1 MDNYIQFPR
10 YSIYL
15 IPNLI
20 FIDQVNDLLLKNNIK
35 FDNLELSKY
44 GLHYTI
50 KAPFYLSH
58 LYNEKDLINSFQ
70 DYISSNQINSFK
82 DTFNVQGLREYKNTL
97 ALEINSTDKFNFL
110 CNDIMRYFDLFRKT
124 LNQQE
129 VQIDL
134 RRYNNLSSLEM
145 EYYLIWGYPYL
156 FEYKIHHISIANISK
171 ELIYKDTIKS
181 VKYSSI
187 SILKQDNA
195 NDYFY
200 PICEITLT

>member
-15 IPNLI
+15 IPNLL

-35 FDNLELSKY
+35 FDSQKLSKY
-44 GLHYTI
+44 GLHYTV

-58 LYNEKDLINSFQ
+58 LYSEENLIKSFQ
-70 DYISSNQINSFK
+70 DYFKSNQNVSYK
-82 DTFNVQGLREYKNTL
+82 DKFNILGLKKHKNVF
-97 ALEINSTDKFNFL
+97 ALELNTNDKFNFL

-129 VQIDL
+129 IQIDL
-134 RRYNNLSSLEM
+134 KRFNNLSSLEM

-156 FEYKIHHISIANISK
+156 FELNTHHVSIADMSK
-171 ELIYKDTIKS
+171 EIIYKNTIRS
-181 VKYSSI
+181 LEYSSI
-187 SILKQDNA
+187 SLMKQDVVDGN
-195 NDYFY
+195 FQT
-200 PICEITLT
+200 ICKIN

>member
-15 IPNLI
+15 IPNLL

-35 FDNLELSKY
+35 FDSQKLSKY
-44 GLHYTI
+44 GLHYTV

-58 LYNEKDLINSFQ
+58 LYSEENLIKSFQ
-70 DYISSNQINSFK
+70 DYFKSNQNVSYK
-82 DTFNVQGLREYKNTL
+82 DKFNILGLKKHKNVF
-97 ALEINSTDKFNFL
+97 ALELNTNDKFNFL

-129 VQIDL
+129 IQIDL
-134 RRYNNLSSLEM
+134 KRFNNLSSLEM

-156 FEYKIHHISIANISK
+156 FEFNTHHVSIADMSTEI
-171 ELIYKDTIKS
+171 IYKNSIRS
-181 VKYSSI
+181 LEYSSI
-187 SILKQDNA
+187 SLMKQDALNG
-195 NDYFY
+195 NFQT
-200 PICEITLT
+200 ICKIN

>member
-15 IPNLI
+15 IPNLL

-35 FDNLELSKY
+35 FDNQKLSKY
-44 GLHYTI
+44 GLHYTL

-58 LYNEKDLINSFQ
+58 LYSEENLIKSFQ
-70 DYISSNQINSFK
+70 DYFKSNQNVSYK
-82 DTFNVQGLREYKNTL
+82 DKFNILGLKKHKNVF
-97 ALEINSTDKFNFL
+97 ALELNTNDKFNFL

-129 VQIDL
+129 IQIDL
-134 RRYNNLSSLEM
+134 KRFNNLSSLEM

-156 FEYKIHHISIANISK
+156 FEFNTHHVSIADMSK
-171 ELIYKDTIKS
+171 EIIYNDTIRS
-181 VKYSSI
+181 LEYSSI
-187 SILKQDNA
+187 SLMKQDVVNG
-195 NDYFY
+195 NFQT
-200 PICEITLT
+200 ICKIN

>member
-15 IPNLI
+15 IPNLP

-35 FDNLELSKY
+35 FDNQKLSIY
-44 GLHYTI
+44 GLHYMV

-58 LYNEKDLINSFQ
+58 LYSEGNLIKTFQ
-70 DYISSNQINSFK
+70 DYFKSNQNISYK
-82 DTFNVQGLREYKNTL
+82 EKFNVLGLKKYKNVF
-97 ALEINSTDKFNFL
+97 ALELNTNDKFNFL

-129 VQIDL
+129 TQIDL
-134 RRYNNLSSLEM
+134 KRFNNLSSLEM

-156 FEYKIHHISIANISK
+156 FEFNTHHVKIADLSEEILYN
-171 ELIYKDTIKS
+171 DTIRS
-181 VKYSSI
+181 LEYSSI
-187 SILKQDNA
+187 NLMKQDDVNGSF
-195 NDYFY
+195 NS
-200 PICEITLT
+200 ICKIN

>member
-15 IPNLI
+15 IPNLL

-35 FDNLELSKY
+35 FDNQKLSKY
-44 GLHYTI
+44 GLHYTV

-58 LYNEKDLINSFQ
+58 LYSEENLIKSFQ
-70 DYISSNQINSFK
+70 DYFKSNQNVSYK
-82 DTFNVQGLREYKNTL
+82 DKFNILGLKKHKNVF
-97 ALEINSTDKFNFL
+97 ALELNTNDKFNFL

-129 VQIDL
+129 TQIDL
-134 RRYNNLSSLEM
+134 KRFNKLSPLEM

-156 FEYKIHHISIANISK
+156 FEFNNHHVSIADMSK
-171 ELIYKDTIKS
+171 EIIYKDTIRS
-181 VKYSSI
+181 LEYSSI
-187 SILKQDNA
+187 SLMKQFVVNG
-195 NDYFY
+195 NFQT
-200 PICEITLT
+200 ICKIY

>member
-15 IPNLI
+15 IPNLL

-35 FDNLELSKY
+35 FDNQKLSKY
-44 GLHYTI
+44 DLHYTV

-58 LYNEKDLINSFQ
+58 LYSEENLIKSFQ
-70 DYISSNQINSFK
+70 DYFKSNQNVSYK
-82 DTFNVQGLREYKNTL
+82 DKFNILGLKKHKNVF
-97 ALEINSTDKFNFL
+97 ALELNTNDKFNFL

-129 VQIDL
+129 IQIDL
-134 RRYNNLSSLEM
+134 KRFNNLSSLEM

-156 FEYKIHHISIANISK
+156 FEFNTHHVSIADVSK
-171 ELIYKDTIKS
+171 EIIYNDTIRS
-181 VKYSSI
+181 LEYSSI
-187 SILKQDNA
+187 SLMKQDVVNG
-195 NDYFY
+195 NFQT
-200 PICEITLT
+200 ICKIN

>member
-15 IPNLI
+15 IPNLL

-35 FDNLELSKY
+35 FDNQKLSKY
-44 GLHYTI
+44 GLHYTL

-58 LYNEKDLINSFQ
+58 LYSEEDLIKSFQ
-70 DYISSNQINSFK
+70 DYFKSNQNVSYK
-82 DTFNVQGLREYKNTL
+82 DKFNILGLKKHKNVF
-97 ALEINSTDKFNFL
+97 ALELNTNDKFNFL

-129 VQIDL
+129 IQIDL
-134 RRYNNLSSLEM
+134 KRFNNLSSLEM

-156 FEYKIHHISIANISK
+156 FEFNTHHVSIADMSK
-171 ELIYKDTIKS
+171 EIIYNDTIRS
-181 VKYSSI
+181 LEYSSI
-187 SILKQDNA
+187 SLMKQDVVNG
-195 NDYFY
+195 NFQT
-200 PICEITLT
+200 ICKIN

>member
-15 IPNLI
+15 IPNLL

-35 FDNLELSKY
+35 FDSQKLSKY
-44 GLHYTI
+44 GLHYTV

-58 LYNEKDLINSFQ
+58 LYSEENLIKSFQ
-70 DYISSNQINSFK
+70 DYFKSNQNVSYK
-82 DTFNVQGLREYKNTL
+82 DKFNILGLKKHKNVF
-97 ALEINSTDKFNFL
+97 ALELNTNDKFNFL

-129 VQIDL
+129 IQIDL
-134 RRYNNLSSLEM
+134 KRFNNLSSLEM

-156 FEYKIHHISIANISK
+156 FEFNTHHVSIADMSK
-171 ELIYKDTIKS
+171 EIIYNDTIRS
-181 VKYSSI
+181 LEYSSI
-187 SILKQDNA
+187 NLMKQDVVNG
-195 NDYFY
+195 NFQT
-200 PICEITLT
+200 ICKVN

>member
-15 IPNLI
+15 IPNLL

-35 FDNLELSKY
+35 FDSQKLSKY
-44 GLHYTI
+44 GLHYTV

-58 LYNEKDLINSFQ
+58 LYSEENLIKSFQ
-70 DYISSNQINSFK
+70 DYFKSNQNVSYK
-82 DTFNVQGLREYKNTL
+82 DKFNILGLKKHKNVF
-97 ALEINSTDKFNFL
+97 ALELNTNDNFNFL

-129 VQIDL
+129 IQIDL
-134 RRYNNLSSLEM
+134 KRFNNLSSLEM

-156 FEYKIHHISIANISK
+156 FEFNTHHVSIADMSK
-171 ELIYKDTIKS
+171 EIIYNDTIRS
-181 VKYSSI
+181 LEYSSI
-187 SILKQDNA
+187 SLMKQDVVNG
-195 NDYFY
+195 NFQT
-200 PICEITLT
+200 ICKIN

>member
-15 IPNLI
+15 IPNLS

-35 FDNLELSKY
+35 FDNQKLSKY

-58 LYNEKDLINSFQ
+58 LYSEENLIKSFQ
-70 DYISSNQINSFK
+70 DYFKSNQNISYK
-82 DTFNVQGLREYKNTL
+82 DKFNILGLKKYKNVF
-97 ALEINSTDKFNFL
+97 ALELNTNDKFNFL

-129 VQIDL
+129 IQIDL
-134 RRYNNLSSLEM
+134 KRFNNLSSLEM

-156 FEYKIHHISIANISK
+156 FEFNTHHVSIADMSK
-171 ELIYKDTIKS
+171 EIIYNDTIRS
-181 VKYSSI
+181 LEYSSI
-187 SILKQDNA
+187 SLMKQDVVNG
-195 NDYFY
+195 NFQT
-200 PICEITLT
+200 ICKIN

>member
-15 IPNLI
+15 IPNLL

-35 FDNLELSKY
+35 FDNQKLSKY
-44 GLHYTI
+44 GLHYTL

-58 LYNEKDLINSFQ
+58 LYSEEDLIKSFQ
-70 DYISSNQINSFK
+70 DYFKSNQNFSYK
-82 DTFNVQGLREYKNTL
+82 DKFNILGLKKHKNVF
-97 ALEINSTDKFNFL
+97 ALELNTNDKFNFL

-129 VQIDL
+129 IQIDL
-134 RRYNNLSSLEM
+134 KRFNNLSSLEM

-156 FEYKIHHISIANISK
+156 FEFNTHHVSIADMSK
-171 ELIYKDTIKS
+171 EIIYNDTIRS
-181 VKYSSI
+181 LEYSSI
-187 SILKQDNA
+187 SLMKQDVVNG
-195 NDYFY
+195 NFQT
-200 PICEITLT
+200 ICKIN